1 MDSLLAR
8 LCRFPVSAP
17 AVGYEGQWLTYGELI
32 LRAGRVAAALS
43 RCTERGERVA
53 LLEMNSPAFL
63 EVVLG
68 ATQASCVPVPINT
81 RLAPPEIAYIVNNS
95 GARILFVG
103 AEHYPVVE
111 SLAGHLPADIVII
124 AMQGGGGAGWLDYPA
139 WRDAEQHGAT
149 SRLPAPDDDLTQLY
163 TSGTT
168 GHPKGAFHSL
178 RHWNAWIRI
187 CRESGWGEYS
197 ADTTML
203 VVMPM
208 FHIAA
213 LGTALLALVQG
224 ARVIIL
230 RRFDP
235 RQALETIEA
244 ERVTDTLLAPAI
256 VHALLGH
263 PEFGQQDLSSLRS
276 ICYGAAPMPPSV
288 LAEVRARTE
297 CKLVQVYGMTENL
310 GLSTSLGPAEHD
322 PGLGKLA
329 SCGRAYAGTDLR
341 IVDAEGRE
349 LAPGETGEIVV
360 RGPTVFKGYWQD
372 PDATA
377 ATLRGGWLHTGDA
390 GYQDED
396 GFVFILDRV
405 KDMIISGGENIYP
418 VEVENALI
426 AHPAVAEVA
435 VIGIPDSRWGEA
447 VKAVVVLKAGAALEA
462 DELIAFA
469 RERIA
474 RYKLPRSVDFAK
486 TLPRNATG
494 KLLRRALREP
504 YWEGQARRVH

>member
-1 MDSLLAR
+1 VDSLLAR
-8 LCRFPVSAP
+8 LRAFPAGAP
-17 AVGYEGQWLTYGELI
+17 AVGYEGQWTSYGELI
-32 LRAGRVAAALS
+32 ERCARVAAALH
-43 RCTERGERVA
+43 ERTRPGERIG
-53 LLEMNSPAFL
+53 LLELNSPAFL

-68 ATQASCVPVPINT
+68 ATEASCVPVPINT
-81 RLAPPEIAYIVNNS
+81 RLAPPEIAYIIKNS
-95 GARILFVG
+95 GARTLFVG
-103 AEHYPVVE
+103 QEHYAAIE
-111 SLAGHLPADIVII
+111 SLAGQLPEDIVII
-124 AMQGGGGAGWLDYPA
+124 AMQGAGAPGWLDYEA
-139 WRDAEQHGAT
+139 WRDA
-149 SRLPAPDDDLTQLY
+149 SRPDARARPPADDDDLTQLY

-178 RHWNAWIRI
+178 RNWNAWIRI

-197 ADTTML
+197 PDTIML

-224 ARVIIL
+224 ARVVIL

-235 RQALETIEA
+235 RHTLVTMEA

-263 PEFGQQDLSSLRS
+263 PEFGRQDLSSLRS

-288 LAEVRARTE
+288 LEEVRARTD

-322 PGLGKLA
+322 PALGKLA
-329 SCGRAYAGTDLR
+329 SCGRPYAGTDLR

-349 LAPGETGEIVV
+349 LPPGETGEIVV
-360 RGPTVFKGYWQD
+360 RGPTIFKGYWQD
-372 PDATA
+372 PEATA

-418 VEVENALI
+418 VEVENAL
-426 AHPAVAEVA
+426 AVHSAVAEVA
-435 VIGIPDSRWGEA
+435 VIGVPDSRWGEA
-447 VKAVVVLKAGAALEA
+447 VKAIVVLKPGSTVEA
-462 DELIAFA
+462 DDLIAFA

-474 RYKLPRSVDFAK
+474 RYKLPRSVEFVK
-486 TLPRNATG
+486 SLPRNATG
-494 KLLRRALREP
+494 KLLRRTLREP
-504 YWEGQARRVH
+504 YWAGHARRVH

>member
-8 LCRFPVSAP
+8 LRSFPAASP
-17 AVGYEGQWLTYGELI
+17 AVGYEGQWFNYGELTG
-32 LRAGRVAAALS
+32 RSGRVAAALAA
-43 RCTERGERVA
+43 CTRRGDRIA
-53 LLEMNSPAFL
+53 LLELNSPAFL

-68 ATQASCVPVPINT
+68 ATEASCVPVPINT
-81 RLAPPEIAYIVNNS
+81 RLAAPEIAYIVNNS

-103 AEHYPVVE
+103 EEHYAVIE
-111 SLAGHLPADIVII
+111 SLEGQLPEGMVVI
-124 AMQGGGGAGWLDYPA
+124 AMQGGGLPGWLDYQA
-139 WRDAEQHGAT
+139 WRDAAQPGAR
-149 SRLPAPDDDLTQLY
+149 SRPPAEDDDLTQLY

-178 RHWNAWIRI
+178 RNWNAWIRT
-187 CRESGWGEYS
+187 CRESGWGQYGP
-197 ADTTML
+197 DTTML

-224 ARVIIL
+224 ARVVIL

-235 RQALETIEA
+235 RHTLETIEA

-263 PEFGQQDLSSLRS
+263 PEFGQQDLSSLRC

-288 LAEVRARTE
+288 LAEVRARTD

-322 PGLGKLA
+322 PALGKLA
-329 SCGRAYAGTDLR
+329 SCGRPYAGTDLR

-349 LAPGETGEIVV
+349 LPRGETGEIVV
-360 RGPTVFKGYWQD
+360 RGPTNFKGYWQD
-372 PDATA
+372 PQATA
-377 ATLRGGWLHTGDA
+377 TTLRGGWLHTGDA

-418 VEVENALI
+418 VEVENALG
-426 AHPAVAEVA
+426 AHPEVAEVA
-435 VIGIPDSRWGEA
+435 VIGVPDPRWGEA
-447 VKAVVVLKAGAALEA
+447 VKAVVVRKTGSALQAE
-462 DELIAFA
+462 ELIAFA

-474 RYKLPRSVDFAK
+474 RYKLPRSVDFVNA
-486 TLPRNATG
+486 LPRNATG
-494 KLLRRALREP
+494 KLLRRTLREP
-504 YWEGQARRVH
+504 YWAGHTRRVH